1 MENCPKCEETIRHE
15 VEDWCPACGWH
26 ANQSDADARIASLT
40 SALAASEA
48 ALEKERERALTWTEL
63 NDMHLA
69 EKISLREQLAA
80 AVARAE
86 RAEAEVRDYHEKMA
100 GHPGMCCGQC
110 VDAIDAALAR
120 VREVEAESEKM
131 LDEWEKMYAGRECPK
146 CRYHVTMNVSDDPP
160 EMIAKRMESVTA
172 AARAEAVREFA
183 GWEAEN
189 HGGYFTT
196 SDLLD
201 DSARYLASRKE
212 HGNG

>member
-1 MENCPKCEETIRHE
+1 MDDIHIAFDKLGDHIR
-15 VEDWCPACGWH
+15 D
-26 ANQSDADARIASLT
+26 LT
-40 SALAASEA
+40 SA
-48 ALEKERERALTWTEL
+48 
-63 NDMHLA
+63 
-69 EKISLREQLAA
+69 LAA

-86 RAEAEVRDYHEKMA
+86 RAEAQLLAMSGAASLQNAAIADCISARDT
-100 GHPGMCCGQC
+100 
-110 VDAIDAALAR
+110 ALAR

>member
-1 MENCPKCEETIRHE
+1 MDDIHIAFDKLGDHIR
-15 VEDWCPACGWH
+15 D
-26 ANQSDADARIASLT
+26 LT

-48 ALEKERERALTWTEL
+48 ALVTERERTLTWTEL

-172 AARAEAVREFA
+172 AARAEEVRGFA
-183 GWEAEN
+183 EWACTCDGAMIMDYDIGGRAE
-189 HGGYFTT
+189 T
-196 SDLLD
+196 SGEWA
-201 DSARYLASRKE
+201 ARYLSSRKE
-212 HGNG
+212 HGK